1 MDANP
6 PPSGGGNAPT
16 GPEGPP
22 ATMGMVKA
30 IIRRRNKKHAPH
42 EELGLNIYPMMD
54 MMTILLVFLIMQ
66 FASSAAEV
74 VQTEELQLPTS
85 TSDVEAAQA
94 LSIVISGSEVVM
106 EGKHVLALRNGKVDP
121 SLKQGGGT
129 GWLITPLLNA
139 AKQHRDRLKMI
150 ASRNPQ
156 RPFRGEVRIIADKRT
171 PFKTLGEVIYS
182 LGQAEF
188 GSLRFVVLKPGQHS

>member
-1 MDANP
+1 MADDDN
-6 PPSGGGNAPT
+6 
-16 GPEGPP
+16 EIRP
-22 ATMGMVKA
+22 ASLADLKR
-30 IIRRRNKKHAPH
+30 IIRRRLRKR
-42 EELGLNIYPMMD
+42 EEQEEIGLNIYPMMD

-66 FASSAAEV
+66 FASSAAEI

-85 TSDVEAAQA
+85 TSEVEAAQA

-106 EGKHVLALRNGKVDP
+106 EGKHVLTLRNGKVDS

-150 ASRNPQ
+150 ASRNAQ

-171 PFKTLGEVIYS
+171 PFRTLGEVIYS

-188 GSLRFVVLKPGQHS
+188 GALRFIVLQPVKKSG

>member
-1 MDANP
+1 MAD
-6 PPSGGGNAPT
+6 
-16 GPEGPP
+16 EREHMEP
-22 ATMGMVKA
+22 ASLADCKR
-30 IIRRRNKKHAPH
+30 IIRRKVRKR
-42 EELGLNIYPMMD
+42 EEQEEIGLNIYPMMD
-54 MMTILLVFLIMQ
+54 MMTILLVFMIMQ
-66 FASSAAEV
+66 FASSAAEI

-85 TSDVEAAQA
+85 TSEVEAAQA

-106 EGKHVLALRNGKVDP
+106 EGKHILALRNGKVDP

-150 ASRNPQ
+150 ASRNAQ

-171 PFKTLGEVIYS
+171 PFRTLGEVIYS

-188 GSLRFVVLKPGQHS
+188 GALRFVVLQPIGKKG

>member
-1 MDANP
+1 MSFTQREARAIVRKAV
-6 PPSGGGNAPT
+6 GRV
-16 GPEGPP
+16 PEGEE
-22 ATMGMVKA
+22 
-30 IIRRRNKKHAPH
+30 IRH
-42 EELGLNIYPMMD
+42 LNIMPMMD
-54 MMTILLVFLIMQ
+54 MMTILLVFMIMQ
-66 FASSAAEV
+66 FASSAAEI

-85 TSDVEAAQA
+85 TSEVEAAQA

-106 EGKHVLALRNGKVDP
+106 EGKHILALRNGKVDP

-150 ASRNPQ
+150 ASRNAQ

-171 PFKTLGEVIYS
+171 PFRTLGEVIYS

-188 GSLRFVVLKPGQHS
+188 GALRFVVLQPIGKKG